1 MTHTVIMPDLGQ
13 TTSEGRVLKWLKS
26 LGDKVAKG
34 ETLLEVE
41 TDKATVEV
49 EAFAGGYLRQMTAQ
63 EGEMAATL
71 SPIALL
77 TDSPDE
83 PLESPASKSP
93 VSAASA
99 QAAPSAPAAAF
110 SAPKRG
116 AIAPAAGRLAK
127 ELGLDVSL
135 VPGTGAGGLV
145 TRADVERHAAS
156 QRAVVVEPLA
166 GMAALTT
173 KSKQTIPHFY
183 VSVDVDMAAA
193 ERWRENWNA
202 AHPNLT
208 ASVNDVLVRAAAKS
222 LMDVPRLNVAYREGK
237 AEPRATADILL
248 VVAVESGLTLVPV
261 AAPHRLSWEY
271 WLGAMKTT
279 LEKARQGRIVG
290 GAPAV
295 APALAISNLGMF
307 GVKEFAAIIPPMCAA
322 ILAIGAVRSQPV
334 VINEQVGITKAC
346 SLTLSVD
353 HRVADG
359 IVAARFLESVQV
371 HLNSL

>member
-1 MTHTVIMPDLGQ
+1 MPDLGQ

-49 EAFAGGYLRQMTAQ
+49 EAFAGGYLRQVMSQ
-63 EGEMAATL
+63 EGEMAAAL

-83 PLESPASKSP
+83 PIESPASKSP
-93 VSAASA
+93 AAAASA
-99 QAAPSAPAAAF
+99 QAAPSAPAGAF
-110 SAPKRG
+110 PAPKSG
-116 AIAPAAGRLAK
+116 AIAPAARTLAK

-135 VPGTGAGGLV
+135 VPGTSKGGLV
-145 TRADVERHAAS
+145 TRADVQRHAAS
-156 QRAVVVEPLA
+156 QRAIVEPLA

-173 KSKQTIPHFY
+173 KSKQMIPHFY

-193 ERWRENWNA
+193 EQWRKSWNA

-237 AEPRATADILL
+237 AEPRTAADILL

-261 AAPHRLSWEY
+261 AAPHRLSWED
-271 WLGAMKTT
+271 WLQTMKTT
-279 LEKARQGRIVG
+279 LEQARQGRIVG
-290 GAPAV
+290 DAPAV
-295 APALAISNLGMF
+295 APALAISDLGMF
-307 GVKEFAAIIPPMCAA
+307 GVKEFAAIIPPGCAA
-322 ILAIGAVRSQPV
+322 ILAVGAVRSQPV
-334 VINEQVGITKAC
+334 VVNEQVGITKAC
-346 SLTLSVD
+346 TLTLSVD

-359 IVAARFLESVQV
+359 IVAARFLESVQL